1 MPEMQALPELLE
13 PEQPQQLTEA
23 NCLATITVTFTTKS
37 TMKSWCQSI
46 TGSCNWKLRP
56 RNQSTTTTDCRTLN
70 ESLKHNETTETV
82 TTEMEM
88 AEMEMVEKERKRIR
102 ATTTT
107 MEATVT
113 ETFPSL
119 STNQATR
126 SQKLNNNNNKN
137 HSSNS
142 SQDFPTFH

>member
-1 MPEMQALPELLE
+1 MPEMQAPLELPE

-37 TMKSWCQSI
+37 TTKSWCQSI

-56 RNQSTTTTDCRTLN
+56 RNQSTTTMDCRTLN
-70 ESLKHNETTETV
+70 ESLKHNETTEMV

-102 ATTTT
+102 TTTTTT
-107 MEATVT
+107 MEAMVT

-119 STNQATR
+119 STNQATK
-126 SQKLNNNNNKN
+126 SQKLNNNKN